1 MDHTQLFQEE
11 TMRVSELFYILL
23 HNREFKKEFSKDPD
37 GMLKEKGITLPES
50 RAYILQSLSS
60 QVALG
65 QESLNN
71 TMALANRFKDS
82 IKTSLDQI
90 ETGYKGA
97 MWMYWIAF
105 ITGVVMILTSIVF
118 AFVKE
123 KNLLS
128 IVFGGLGTLDLL
140 VFFLVKPPLELQN
153 SRIGFARLEA
163 AFTNWFI
170 DLTNLNSVLL
180 AMNNTY
186 FTSTGP
192 NTPPVIKR
200 EDFDQFYKISKE
212 LSMQSIENTQ
222 RTLAM
227 MGTIVREEEIKK
239 TEEPGKKDTA

>member
-1 MDHTQLFQEE
+1 MNNEQLFREE
-11 TMRVSELFYILL
+11 TLRVNELFYMLL
-23 HNREFKKEFSKDPD
+23 HNKEFKKEFAKDPE
-37 GMLKEKGITLPES
+37 GILKEKGITLPDA

-65 QESLNN
+65 QESLSN

-105 ITGVVMILTSIVF
+105 ITGVIMILTAIVF

-128 IVFGGLGTLDLL
+128 IVFGSLGTLDLL

-186 FTSTGP
+186 FTPTGP

-200 EDFDQFYKISKE
+200 EDFDRFYTISKE
-212 LSMQSIENTQ
+212 LSKQSIDNT
-222 RTLAM
+222 RETLAM
-227 MGTIVREEEIKK
+227 MGTIVREEEI
-239 TEEPGKKDTA
+239 TPAAEKDKA